1 MIVDNDLE
9 MGSSIT
15 DSDVVLSI
23 NAGISDEE
31 INVLQYQQEHEKVI
45 VKESEK
51 AAELLQRFLKINKNF
66 KTEAFDAIAMLE
78 KTVQMQK
85 DVMRWKI
92 LIKDVLF

>member
-1 MIVDNDLE
+1 MC
-9 MGSSIT
+9 SSIT

-31 INVLQYQQEHEKVI
+31 INVLQDQQEHEKVI

-51 AAELLQRFLKINKNF
+51 AAELLRRFLKINKNL

-85 DVMRWKI
+85 DFMRWKI
-92 LIKDVLF
+92 SIKDVLF